1 MASYGNGA
9 NYLQGVGFWGLTS
22 LVLMNRAAAG
32 TWADTTPI
40 TKNPARAA
48 AWFLWGVSIAATMN
62 ALRVREAGYD
72 RKTYALNQRVAQ
84 NEQTHAILRN
94 VSSHI
99 ATRKMSVWDANPNW
113 TLMGSW
119 RTKSS

>member
-48 AWFLWGVSIAATMN
+48 AWFLLGVSIAATMN
-62 ALRVREAGYD
+62 ALRFRETGYD